1 MVTNP
6 RPGINIRTVDLPDY
20 EGYYMRPVLAGL
32 CKYESLLDCTLNISD
47 IAFMNNALDVQKENE
62 IRWHMENERQQKNG
76 RRN

>member
-6 RPGINIRTVDLPDY
+6 RPDINIRIVDLPDC

-62 IRWHMENERQQKNG
+62 IRWHIANERQQKNG